1 MGHRDAFRLTVS
13 RDTRHGDMAP
23 MGEARG
29 SSASPA
35 PSVCLSCAFEGKAL
49 VSAQF
54 WTSMAP
60 PCLALRNRDGGSFR
74 DQHLSGM
81 TYRFSMPYPTGG
93 H

>member
-49 VSAQF
+49 VSAQLDLDGPSLSRTQKQGWREF
-54 WTSMAP
+54 QRSAP
-60 PCLALRNRDGGSFR
+60 ERHDL
-74 DQHLSGM
+74 
-81 TYRFSMPYPTGG
+81 
-93 H
+93 